1 MCNNFYNVKK
11 KFSNSNSFFSNPPKY
26 MELIFMLTVGLFVYK
41 KIIKMTRI
49 FITCFIASLLSVNAY
64 ADIKSSALEKVSS
77 KVSSTV
83 SNLIPGEGLTEVD
96 ISYREN
102 LDNNIEIN
110 ILGVRDILSGE
121 NSNLFTQFSLH
132 NQEINKDDRIIGN
145 LGFGYRFLN
154 SDQSMMFGANTF
166 YDQDLSENHKR
177 VGFGLE
183 AKASMLNFNY
193 NQYQKATNQKII
205 NATAEQILSGSD
217 YNINSQIPY
226 MPWTTFNFQGYRLE
240 NEKAAQDTK
249 GNKYS
254 LEMALTPSLQLD
266 ILLDDSSLVGVEDE
280 YTTKLTFT
288 HPPSNKPSL
297 SDGAIDEV
305 AFVKQNMKDKLKEK
319 VRRNNNLAVEIQG
332 TVIITSK

>member
-1 MCNNFYNVKK
+1 M
-11 KFSNSNSFFSNPPKY
+11 
-26 MELIFMLTVGLFVYK
+26 
-41 KIIKMTRI
+41 
-49 FITCFIASLLSVNAY
+49 
-64 ADIKSSALEKVSS
+64 
-77 KVSSTV
+77 
-83 SNLIPGEGLTEVD
+83 
-96 ISYREN
+96 
-102 LDNNIEIN
+102 
-110 ILGVRDILSGE
+110 
-121 NSNLFTQFSLH
+121 H
-132 NQEINKDDRIIGN
+132 NQEINNDDRIVGN

-166 YDQDLSENHKR
+166 YDQDLSEDHKR

-205 NATAEQILSGSD
+205 NATAEQILSGND

-226 MPWTTFNFQGYRLE
+226 MPWTTFNFQGYRIE
-240 NEKAAQDTK
+240 NEKASQDTK
-249 GNKYS
+249 GNKYF
-254 LEMALTPSLQLD
+254 LEMVLTPSLQFD
-266 ILLDDSSLVGVEDE
+266 IVLDDSSLDGVEDE

-288 HPPSNKPSL
+288 HPPRNNKPSL

-332 TVIITSK
+332 SVIITSK